1 MSNSK
6 TIKVTQEDL
15 EIPLVNVL
23 TGRGFITGK
32 SGSGKSNT
40 AGKFCEEILE
50 QGYPLLIIDTEGEY
64 YGLKEQYELLHV
76 GADEECDLQVGK
88 EHSQKIAELALEEN
102 VPIILD
108 VSGYIETSEVNQLVH
123 DTCKALF
130 DKEKK
135 LKKPFPIL
143 VEEAHEWIPEQGRR
157 GEDGEVTQML
167 IRIGKRG
174 RKRGLGLCA
183 LSQRPAS
190 VDKDYITQCDYRI
203 WHRLDYETDLKVVK
217 RVLGKK
223 YPDIVKELDTGQ
235 AIVEADFLEEDRMQV
250 KFLRKDTFDA
260 GATPDL
266 EDFERPE
273 LKSVSSDLVGELE
286 EISEKEQK
294 RQDRITEL
302 ENEVERLEEE
312 VEEKEDELEAA
323 RQNNET
329 VEKLADKLAQ
339 VGGNDGGG
347 AEGSKALEEIKEE
360 KNERIRELEQEN
372 RQYQERI
379 KELETEVEELE
390 QFREYRDKVERWE
403 DKRDVV
409 REALL
414 RLRDELDIEV
424 NEDVEKYQKRIK
436 QQEDKIEDLEKKL
449 EQGNFQDHDSEFI
462 GSEKYHEL
470 LSSISNRG
478 KGTKE
483 GYEAIMEEL
492 QVSPATLT
500 QLSNATGYST
510 STIKHNYIPNFKQ
523 KGWVEKSNGKYQLTE
538 EVKGDAAE

>member
-1 MSNSK
+1 MSKEK
-6 TIKVTQEDL
+6 TITVTHEDL

-40 AGKFCEEILE
+40 AGKICEEILE
-50 QGYPLLIIDTEGEY
+50 EGYPLMIIDTEGEY
-64 YGLKEQYELLHV
+64 YGLKEEYELLHV
-76 GADEECDLQVGK
+76 GADEECDLQVGP
-88 EHSQKIAELALEEN
+88 EHAGKIAELALEEN

-108 VSGYIETSEVNQLVH
+108 VSGYIETSDVNQLVH
-123 DTCKALF
+123 DTSKALF

-143 VEEAHEWIPEQGRR
+143 VEEAHEWIPERGSR
-157 GEDGEVTQML
+157 GENGEVTNML

-174 RKRGLGLCA
+174 RKRGLGLAA

-190 VDKDYITQCDYRI
+190 VEKDYITQCDYRI

-217 RVLGKK
+217 NVLGKK
-223 YPDIVKELDTGQ
+223 YPDIVKELDTGE
-235 AIVEADFLEEDRMQV
+235 AIVEADFLDENRLQV
-250 KFLRKDTFDA
+250 KFLRKNTFDA

-286 EISEKEQK
+286 EISEREEK
-294 RQDRITEL
+294 RRDRISEL

-312 VEEKEDELEAA
+312 IEEKEDELEAA

-339 VGGNDGGG
+339 VGNTGG

-360 KNERIRELEQEN
+360 KNQRIRELEQKN
-372 RQYQERI
+372 QQYQERI
-379 KELETEVEELE
+379 EELETEVEELE

-436 QQEDKIEDLEKKL
+436 QQEDKIKELEKKL
-449 EQGNFQDHDSEFI
+449 DQAGSLNSSDFV
-462 GSEKYHEL
+462 GSEEYENLLETVANRRDVSKDGLDKIMKEL
-470 LSSISNRG
+470 DRD
-478 KGTKE
+478 
-483 GYEAIMEEL
+483 A
-492 QVSPATLT
+492 ATLS
-500 QLSNATGYST
+500 QLSNATGYAQSSLT
-510 STIKHNYIPNFKQ
+510 KVMLPGLKQ
-523 KGWVEKSNGKYQLTE
+523 QGWVEKSGDKYQLTE
-538 EVKGDAAE
+538 EVFNER